1 MMTEINYQIFY
12 FFNTFAGQHPTWDF
26 VIFFIAE
33 YLDMIVLVAALLFF
47 FVHKDYPEKRR
58 FVSYQQMRTR
68 IKEIILVTSSV
79 FSSWVIVVIL
89 KNIFAMA
96 RPYMYL
102 DNVQLL
108 FTYGGY
114 DSFPSG
120 HAAFFGALA
129 VAVYFHHKYLSGVLA
144 LSALVISI
152 ARVTSGVHLPSEI
165 IAGFLLGGLLS
176 WGIYK
181 LYVKVFNYLRE

>member
-1 MMTEINYQIFY
+1 MMALNYNLFY
-12 FFNTFAGQHPTWDF
+12 FLNSFVGASQAWDF

-33 YLDMIVLVAALLFF
+33 YMDMIVLVAALLFF
-47 FVHKDYPEKRR
+47 FVHKDYPEERR
-58 FVSYQQMRTR
+58 FISYQQMRTR

-79 FSSWVIVVIL
+79 FSAWVVVVLL
-89 KNIFAMA
+89 KSIFAVA

-114 DSFPSG
+114 DSLPSG

-129 VAVYFHHKYLSGVLA
+129 VAVYFHHKYLSLVLA
-144 LSALVISI
+144 LSALFISI
-152 ARVTSGVHLPSEI
+152 ARIMSGVHLPSEI

-176 WGIYK
+176 WGIYT
-181 LYVKVFNYLRE
+181 LYAKIFRFLRS